1 MKITATAVLALLVF
15 AAPTAA
21 AAATI
26 APTPAPTSTPVECD
40 AALER
45 PAVWDPVTGEVI
57 LCESRGEGPAMGP
70 DCELLGDC
78 PPQLPMPPA
87 VDDVAPV
94 APVPAEPVVR
104 EQLAE
109 TGVTATQAA
118 SLGSMLL
125 VALAAVCAGCVV
137 LFRDR
142 VRAWLRERRLD
153 RTHRLAEQG
162 PAAVRGRRAHTPP
175 LYRRRT

>member
-1 MKITATAVLALLVF
+1 MKRTATAVLAMLML
-15 AAPTAA
+15 AGPTAA
-21 AAATI
+21 AAATS
-26 APTPAPTSTPVECD
+26 TPSPRPTPVECD
-40 AALER
+40 TALER

-70 DCELLGDC
+70 DCELIGDC

-87 VDDVAPV
+87 LDDAAPV
-94 APVPAEPVVR
+94 APAPAEPVVR

-137 LFRDR
+137 LSRDP